1 MKKNRTYKVNAFLMM
16 LLAGTLSFSATAA
29 ASESGLQPAA
39 AAQQQPVKGTIVDV
53 NGNPVPGASVMIP
66 GTTTGTVTQVD
77 GTFSLNVAEGTK
89 VEIGCL
95 GYTTVTTTARNGMK
109 VLLKEDTMMLSDVVV
124 VGYGTQ
130 KKANLTGAVASVN
143 VGQALEGRPIS
154 DVGRGLQGA
163 AAGLNVR
170 VGSNEV
176 GSDPILRIRGQV
188 GSYNGASSPLILLDN
203 VEIPSLNL
211 VNPDDIES
219 ISVLK
224 DAASASI
231 YGAKAAFGVILITS
245 KKGNKEADKVT
256 VSYSG
261 NFSIQ
266 NKAKNYEMAD
276 VDGLHYT
283 VEAAERTGTF
293 TPVGAFWLIDRA
305 GYNAA
310 VAWKDK
316 YGNSVG
322 VGDPFTYGRDW
333 YVDGSNKKIGIRTFN
348 AYDYLVR
355 ENAPT
360 QSHNVSVAGNK
371 GRTNYNISLAY
382 LDQNGMLKVTDYDW
396 FKRYNANA
404 RINTQINDWL
414 NIHSGIMFTKST
426 KSWAFATNSTTAD
439 VWYYVFRWGPT
450 YPMEPTNEYG
460 DNVRNAAYEFK
471 TANQATLD
479 TYYTSVNVGTTITP
493 VKNWNID
500 VDYTYAVNNTQ
511 ERNPGIKYMAGD
523 TWSDAVNALD
533 ANGGIRTIT
542 NEWNDINGLGKE
554 ITAKKLNVYSYTST
568 YDSIYQDSFTSQRQT
583 WNATSTYNLNLFDTH
598 MFKFLLGFQ
607 AVAYDYTGV
616 WGKKM
621 TLIDIS
627 NPQFDLA
634 TGTQTSGGSASWSS
648 TAGFFG
654 RVNYTYKDKYLLEGN
669 LRYDGSSKFPSNL
682 QWRWFPSVSA
692 GWRVTQEPWMQ
703 PFTDVLSS
711 LKLRASWGTIG
722 DQTVSSSMYIPTMGS
737 STTYWIH
744 SGVKD
749 QSFATPGA
757 VYPDITWQD
766 IETYDIG
773 ADISL
778 FNQFNITFDWYR
790 RNTNNM
796 IIGMEGVSYNI
807 GASAPNGNFGSL
819 RTDGW
824 ELSINWGR
832 SFSNGLN
839 ISATASIADAKTK
852 ITEYG
857 TSKILSGWYSGKT
870 YGEIWGYKVDRLFQ
884 HDDFA
889 HDANGKLIELKDKYG
904 KYYQFAEGKNYATQ
918 GKIASGTLISGPGDV
933 KFVDLNGD
941 GVIDN
946 GKNLTDDHGD
956 LTVIGNT
963 TPRYEY
969 SFRIDADWKGFDFSI
984 FLQGIGKRNML
995 GSSSMTLPG
1004 FNTSDGAMAQAIA
1017 GDFWYDSYD
1026 ITNADGST
1034 TTIPANY
1041 DAFYPR
1047 AANCAGSSIFNMVP
1061 NDRYML
1067 NMAYLRIKNIT
1078 LGYTL
1083 PRHLTQ
1089 RINMEKAR
1097 FYVSLENFFTFD
1109 HLKGLPLDP
1118 EEIAGYSSFNTSN
1131 YNSSRAG
1138 VGSPAFKTAAIGVQ
1152 VTF

>member
-1 MKKNRTYKVNAFLMM
+1 MKGSNKLCRILVTIISLFL
-16 LLAGTLSFSATAA
+16 TLGMATAQNLSVTGKIVDA
-29 ASESGLQPAA
+29 QGQSVVGASIVE
-39 AAQQQPVKGTIVDV
+39 KGTT
-53 NGNPVPGASVMIP
+53 NGTMSNLDGGFTIRVKDGAS
-66 GTTTGTVTQVD
+66 
-77 GTFSLNVAEGTK
+77 L
-89 VEIGCL
+89 EISFV
-95 GYTTVTTTARNGMK
+95 GYTTQ
-109 VLLKEDTMMLSDVVV
+109 VLKAEASMRIVLKEDAEFLSDAVV
-124 VGYGTQ
+124 VGFGTQ
-130 KKANLTGAVASVN
+130 KKESLTGAVASVN
-143 VGQALEGRPIS
+143 VGKALESRPIS
-154 DVGRGLQGA
+154 DVGRGLQGSTP
-163 AAGLNVR
+163 GLNVR
-170 VGSNEV
+170 IGSNEV

-188 GSYNGASSPLILLDN
+188 GSYQGSASPLILLDN
-203 VEIPSLNL
+203 VEIPSINL

-245 KKGNKEADKVT
+245 KKGAKETDKVT
-256 VSYSG
+256 VTYSG
-261 NFSIQ
+261 NLSFQ
-266 NKAKNYEMAD
+266 NMAKNYEMAT

-283 VEAAERTGTF
+283 VEAAERVGTY
-293 TPVGAFWLIDRA
+293 TPVGAFWYVDRA
-305 GYNAA
+305 AYEAA
-310 VAWKDK
+310 YAWQKK
-316 YGNSVG
+316 YGKTVG
-322 VGDPFTYGRDW
+322 VGDPYTYGRDW
-333 YVDGSNKKIGIRTFN
+333 YVDGNNRKMGIRTFN

-355 ENAPT
+355 KNAPT
-360 QSHNVSVAGNK
+360 QTHNISVAGNK
-371 GRTNYNISLAY
+371 GRTNYNISLGY

-414 NIHSGIMFTKST
+414 NVHTGIMFTRST

-450 YPMEPTNEYG
+450 FPMEATNEYG
-460 DNVRNAAYEFK
+460 DNIRTAAYELA
-471 TANQATLD
+471 TANQATKNT
-479 TYYTSVNVGTTITP
+479 TYASVNVGTTITP
-493 VKNWNID
+493 VKNWNINI
-500 VDYTYAVNNTQ
+500 DYTYANNNSQ
-511 ERNPGIKYMAGD
+511 ERDPGITYMAGD
-523 TWSDAVNALD
+523 TWAAPVNALD
-533 ANGGIRTIT
+533 ASGNTREVA
-542 NEWNDINGLGKE
+542 NEWQKINGLGKDL
-554 ITAKKLNVYSYTST
+554 TAKKLAVSSYTST

-583 WNATSTYNLNLFDTH
+583 WNITSDYDLNLNDTH

-607 AVAYDYTGV
+607 AVGYDYTGV

-621 TLIDIS
+621 TLIDIG

-654 RVNYTYKDKYLLEGN
+654 RINYNYKEKYLLEAN
-669 LRYDGSSKFPSNL
+669 LRYDGSSKFPTRL

-703 PFTDVLSS
+703 PYTDVLSS
-711 LKLRASWGTIG
+711 LKLRASWGSIG
-722 DQTVSSSMYIPTMGS
+722 DQSVASSLYIPTMS
-737 STTYWIH
+737 AMTSYWIH

-749 QSFATPGA
+749 VAYNTPG
-757 VYPDITWQD
+757 VVHPDITWQD

-773 ADISL
+773 VDMSL
-778 FNQFNITFDWYR
+778 FHQVNVTFDWYR

-796 IIGMEGVSYNI
+796 IVGMEGVSYNL

-824 ELSINWGR
+824 ELSVNWGR

-839 ISATASIADAKTK
+839 LSVTASVADAKSI
-852 ITEYG
+852 ITDYG
-857 TSKILSGWYSGKT
+857 SSTTITGWYNGMT

-884 HDDFA
+884 KDDFA
-889 HDANGKLIELKDKYG
+889 YDASGNLILDKDKHGSYYVYADG
-904 KYYQFAEGKNYATQ
+904 KDYATQ
-918 GKIASGTLISGPGDV
+918 GKISSGSLISGPGDV

-946 GKNLTDDHGD
+946 GSNLLEDHGD

-984 FLQGIGKRNML
+984 FFQGIGKRDMW

-1004 FNTSDGAMAQAIA
+1004 FNTSDGAMAQTFA
-1017 GDFWYDSYD
+1017 GDFWYDEYE
-1026 ITNADGST
+1026 ITNIDGT
-1034 TTIPANY
+1034 KTTIPANY

-1047 AANCAGSSIFNMVP
+1047 AADTAGESIFNMVKS
-1061 NDRYML
+1061 DRYLL

-1083 PRHLTQ
+1083 PQNLTKLVNLQ
-1089 RINMEKAR
+1089 KAR
-1097 FYVSLENFFTFD
+1097 VYVSLENFFTFD
-1109 HLKGLPLDP
+1109 HLKGLPIDP
-1118 EEIAGYSSFNTSN
+1118 EEVAGYSSFNSSN

-1138 VGSPAFKTAAIGVQ
+1138 VGTPAFKSASVGLQ
-1152 VTF
+1152 LTF